1 MSGWKRKLAGWA
13 ALALIAAAGIG
24 IEVAPTLAVNRPDSR
39 AAHVFHHPVVPEGQ
53 QRCST

>member
-1 MSGWKRKLAGWA
+1 MSGWKRKLAGWV